1 MTGTPA
7 EASGDGAAGEGPAV
21 TLDEV
26 AAGGKRA
33 LAAALAEVEAR
44 PDAPATAALLD
55 EAFARPR
62 GLALGLTGPPGA
74 GKSTLTGALIR
85 HWRGEGLTVGVV
97 AVDPSSAASG
107 GALLG
112 DRVRLGTD
120 PADRGVFVR
129 SLAAGD
135 RLGGLAAA
143 AFPAMVL
150 LRALFDRVI
159 VETVGVGQSE
169 TAIAGIAD
177 LVALCVPPGAGDAVQ
192 HMKAG
197 VLEIPDV
204 VAVTKADL
212 GAPAART
219 RAGLTAALSMAAR
232 VPPVVACSAATGEGI
247 TALAEALADAA
258 RSLGDA
264 AGRHR
269 AQANQWAE
277 QDIASRFGS
286 ETLSLIRKKTVD
298 NLAETPFTALQ
309 MLQSRL
315 SAAIRSAFP

>member
-1 MTGTPA
+1 MTG
-7 EASGDGAAGEGPAV
+7 AV
-21 TLDEV
+21 TLDDV

-33 LAAALAEVEAR
+33 LAAALADVEAR

-85 HWRGEGLTVGVV
+85 HWRTAGLTVGVV
-97 AVDPSSAASG
+97 AVDPSSATSG

-112 DRVRLGTD
+112 DRTRLGTD
-120 PADRGVFVR
+120 PADTGAFVR
-129 SLAAGD
+129 SLAARD

-169 TAIAGIAD
+169 TAIAGLAD
-177 LVALCVPPGAGDAVQ
+177 LVALCVPPGAGDTVQ

-219 RAGLTAALSMAAR
+219 RAGLTAALSMSSR
-232 VPPVVACSAATGEGI
+232 VPPVVPCSATTGAGI
-247 TALAEALADAA
+247 AALAQALGTAA
-258 RSLGDA
+258 EGLGDPA
-264 AGRHR
+264 ARHR

-277 QDIASRFGS
+277 QHLASRFGS
-286 ETLSLIRKKTVD
+286 ETLRLIRKKSVD
-298 NLAETPFTALQ
+298 NLSENPFSALQ
-309 MLQSRL
+309 MLESRL
-315 SAAIRSAFP
+315 SAAILSAFP